1 MKMLIG
7 PKMTDGLN
15 AQIGREY
22 GASLEYVAMGAWF
35 EEQGLPGFAA
45 FFYKQGAE
53 ENEHGF
59 KIVRYLTECGAHV
72 VIPAVAKPKDKYGSV
87 IEALETFLAMEEGVT
102 RAIYGL
108 VELAQAEK
116 DHSAF
121 EFLQWYVA
129 EQREEVSSAA
139 GILEKAR
146 HFGEERIAMLDG
158 SLG

>member
-1 MKMLIG
+1 MLIG
-7 PKMTDGLN
+7 RKMTDGLN

-22 GASLEYVAMGAWF
+22 GAAMEYVAMGAWF

-45 FFYKQGAE
+45 FFYKQGTE
-53 ENEHGF
+53 ETEHGF
-59 KIVRYLTECGAHV
+59 KLVRYLGECGAHV
-72 VIPAVAKPKDKYGSV
+72 AIPAIPKPKDVYGSV
-87 IEALETFLAMEEGVT
+87 TEALEKFLAMEQEVT
-102 RAIYGL
+102 RAIFDL

-139 GILEKAR
+139 GILERAR
-146 HFGEERIAMLDG
+146 HFGDERIAMLDG
-158 SLG
+158 SLA